1 MRAKLPDSDGF
12 VERDGVKLHYEVYG
26 DGPGHHAVPAA
37 LEHRSFAHLQGA
49 AALFQRAL
57 PLHHL

>member
-1 MRAKLPDSDGF
+1 MRAKLPDKEGF
-12 VERDGVKLHYEVYG
+12 VERDGVKIHYEIYG
-26 DGPGHHAVPAA
+26 DGAEDDGVPAA
-37 LEHRSFAHLQGA
+37 LEHRAFARLQGA